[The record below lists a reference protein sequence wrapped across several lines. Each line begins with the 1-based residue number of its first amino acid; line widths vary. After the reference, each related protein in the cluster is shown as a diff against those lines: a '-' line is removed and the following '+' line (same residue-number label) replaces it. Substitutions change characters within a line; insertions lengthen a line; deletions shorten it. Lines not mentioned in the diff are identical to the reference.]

1 MHVHGG
7 CTDTV
12 RKSPL
17 KVDWEKNCLPYTG
30 LEPLSVLC
38 LAFQSDALPTK
49 LSSPLF
55 HCYRKIVVL
64 FCAPCLSVWKGV
76 IVCLVFTSIIHF
88 CPVLERCC
96 PPPPLYPHTHTTP
109 HTHTH
114 THTTPHAHA
123 HIHTHTHTHHPVT
136 LPSCLCGVQFLKMGL
151 TRGLMFGEG
160 RGSLTLDF
168 GD

>member
-1 MHVHGG
+1 MSHAGNSGHLTRVRHSSHKSITTSMCCIFMCQFYGSQCLGILTCIEVLMHVHGG

-55 HCYRKIVVL
+55 HCYRKKIVL
-64 FCAPCLSVWKGV
+64 FCPPCLSVWKGV
-76 IVCLVFTSIIHF
+76 IVCLVFTSIICF

-96 PPPPLYPHTHTTP
+96 PPPPNSTHTHTHAP
-109 HTHTH
+109 LHTHTH
-114 THTTPHAHA
+114 THTT
-123 HIHTHTHTHHPVT
+123 
-136 LPSCLCGVQFLKMGL
+136 Q
-151 TRGLMFGEG
+151 
-160 RGSLTLDF
+160 
-168 GD
+168 